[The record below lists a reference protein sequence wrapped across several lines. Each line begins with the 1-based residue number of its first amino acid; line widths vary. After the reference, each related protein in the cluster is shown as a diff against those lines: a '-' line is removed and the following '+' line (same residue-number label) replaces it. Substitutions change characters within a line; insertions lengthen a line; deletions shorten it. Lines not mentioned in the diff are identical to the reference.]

1 MSGFNEKVTLRT
13 VLVLCNPEAQLC
25 RYGKKY
31 LQASAEVVSFPN
43 DQRQSQ
49 AKAKPQTWAKTDF

>member
-1 MSGFNEKVTLRT
+1 MSGFNEKATLRT
-13 VLVLCNPEAQLC
+13 VLVLRNPEAQLC

-31 LQASAEVVSFPN
+31 LQASTEVVLFPN
-43 DQRQSQ
+43 DQSP